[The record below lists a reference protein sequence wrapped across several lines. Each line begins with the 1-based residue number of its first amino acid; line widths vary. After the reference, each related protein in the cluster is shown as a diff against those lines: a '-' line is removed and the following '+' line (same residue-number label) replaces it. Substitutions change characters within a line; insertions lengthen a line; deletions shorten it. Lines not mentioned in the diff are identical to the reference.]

1 MADFPW
7 WAYVAPKIYN
17 TLSRLEEEKRKRDID
32 LINAYGGPKSYAET
46 PGVSTAEAIRAIGS
60 MLGQPKSWIPPQQTL
75 QVPTSPIGELKPA
88 APGLPPEPSTGFE
101 RVEPRTE
108 IQWPPQTAAQ
118 ILERGAAQYFQQP
131 GAVEKAIPWK
141 VGGELSPGEQMKFE
155 YQKRRDVTTLAQ
167 PWIKEGVPEATDYWT
182 AFLNGKTPAVELP
195 ALTQTKNQA
204 EYKDTLAGTLAKR
217 GLYGQN
223 INNVDP
229 INNVLVRKAEAAGAA
244 LLDNDGTILSA
255 GRKRKPEVKAPTSVE
270 EYEFYRKEEIA
281 AKRVPVSYKEWQQMA
296 KERENKY
303 DVIENIETGEQKYIA
318 KGGLILKGWK
328 ITKPAAVSI
337 SFEKVPESIRSGYIE
352 AEKGKNVILRLENM
366 WNKLPHYSGIKGKF
380 HGWST
385 SKLAA
390 TGELPEVKAYMD
402 FAGGVVAP
410 LVRSLGEKGALTDVD
425 IERAMKLIPKYP
437 DTKEEAEI
445 KIKELKGLM
454 KDAFRSLEKAA
465 VLSGKK
471 FKKSE
476 KRKYTIIGVE

>member
-7 WAYVAPKIYN
+7 WAFFFPRSYEDLK
-17 TLSRLEEEKRKRDID
+17 TKEEEERKRAAEIAG
-32 LINAYGGPKSYAET
+32 AYGGLEQYSKIAGEGP
-46 PGVSTAEAIRAIGS
+46 AIRAFESIFGKRT
-60 MLGQPKSWIPPQQTL
+60 PIPQKT
-75 QVPTSPIGELKPA
+75 TYETTGELGPSYEF
-88 APGLPPEPSTGFE
+88 PGMEAQGISPPGYTTQ
-101 RVEPRTE
+101 PRTE
-108 IQWPPQTAAQ
+108 IQWPPQTSAQ
-118 ILERGAAQYFQQP
+118 MLERGAAQYLQRPGVIEQAAKGELGFGTPWERAQAEVAKR
-131 GAVEKAIPWK
+131 GAVGTFAGPW
-141 VGGELSPGEQMKFE
+141 L
-155 YQKRRDVTTLAQ
+155 
-167 PWIKEGVPEATDYWT
+167 KEGFDATDYWT

>member
-1 MADFPW
+1 M
-7 WAYVAPKIYN
+7 
-17 TLSRLEEEKRKRDID
+17 
-32 LINAYGGPKSYAET
+32 
-46 PGVSTAEAIRAIGS
+46 
-60 MLGQPKSWIPPQQTL
+60 
-75 QVPTSPIGELKPA
+75 
-88 APGLPPEPSTGFE
+88 
-101 RVEPRTE
+101 
-108 IQWPPQTAAQ
+108 
-118 ILERGAAQYFQQP
+118 LERGAAQYLQQP
-131 GAVEKAIPWK
+131 GLIEQVITGKLGFGTPWERAQAEVAKRGAVGTFAGPW
-141 VGGELSPGEQMKFE
+141 L
-155 YQKRRDVTTLAQ
+155 
-167 PWIKEGVPEATDYWT
+167 KEGFDATDYWT
-182 AFLNGKTPAVELP
+182 AILNGKTPAIELP
-195 ALTQTKNQA
+195 PLTQAKNQA
-204 EYKDTLAGTLAKR
+204 EYKDTLAGALAKR
-217 GLYGQN
+217 GLYGQK
-223 INNVDP
+223 IDNVNP
-229 INNVLVRKAEAAGAA
+229 IDNMLVRKAEAAGAA
-244 LLDNDGTILSA
+244 ILDKDGTILSA
-255 GRKRKPEVKAPTSVE
+255 GQARKPEVKAPTSVE

-390 TGELPEVKAYMD
+390 TGELPKVKAYMD

>member
-7 WAYVAPKIYN
+7 WAFFLPRSYKDLK
-17 TLSRLEEEKRKRDID
+17 TKEEEERKRAAE
-32 LINAYGGPKSYAET
+32 LAGAYGGLEQYSKIAGEGP
-46 PGVSTAEAIRAIGS
+46 AIRAFESIFGKRT
-60 MLGQPKSWIPPQQTL
+60 PIPQKT
-75 QVPTSPIGELKPA
+75 TYETTGELGPSYEF
-88 APGLPPEPSTGFE
+88 PGMEAQGIQPPGYTTQ
-101 RVEPRTE
+101 PRTT

-118 ILERGAAQYFQQP
+118 ILERGATQYLQQP
-131 GAVEKAIPWK
+131 GAVKEAIRWK
-141 VGGELSPGEQMKFE
+141 VGGELSPGEQMKFD
-155 YQKRRDVTTLAQ
+155 YQKRHDVTILAQ
-167 PWIKEGVPEATDYWT
+167 SWIKEGVPEATDYWT
-182 AFLNGKTPAVELP
+182 ALLNGEAPAAELP
-195 ALTQTKNQA
+195 PLAKTENQW
-204 EYKDTLAGTLAKR
+204 EYRDALAGALAKR
-217 GLYGQN
+217 GLYGQK

-244 LLDNDGTILSA
+244 IVDNDGTILSA
-255 GRKRKPEVKAPTSVE
+255 SQVRKSEAKAPTSVE
-270 EYEFYRKEEIA
+270 EYKFYRKEEIA